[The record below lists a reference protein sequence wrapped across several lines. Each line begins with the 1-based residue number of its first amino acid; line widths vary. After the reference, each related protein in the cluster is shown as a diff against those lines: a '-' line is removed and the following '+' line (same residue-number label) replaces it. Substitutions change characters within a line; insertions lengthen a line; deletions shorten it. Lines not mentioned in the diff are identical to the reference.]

1 MPRTAGLLNF
11 PDFRGFTRGLI
22 LWNVGAYFLLL
33 LLGWVAAPLAV
44 DVIRFGALIPP
55 LFLHGYLWQ
64 LFTYSFIHQGIL
76 GTALEMLSLWF
87 LGSFLE
93 ANHGPRWLA
102 ELYFTSVIGAGL
114 TAVGISLVMH
124 DTFSAFAITGAFGG
138 IFGLLV
144 AFGVLYGDMEFML
157 FPLPMTMKAKYLVMV
172 YMLIA
177 IAMVFSES
185 RVYALSELGGALVG
199 YLYIKAAPRRGY
211 VFATSERYFS
221 LRNNYYRWKRRRA
234 AKKFEVYMRKQNR
247 DVHFDKDGR
256 YQGSEKDPNDRRWM
270 N

>member
-1 MPRTAGLLNF
+1 MPRTAGILNF
-11 PDFRGFTRGLI
+11 PDFRGFTRTLI

-33 LLGWVAAPLAV
+33 LLTLVAAPLAGGLLS
-44 DVIRFGALIPP
+44 FGALIPSH
-55 LFLHGYLWQ
+55 LLHGFIWQ
-64 LFTYSFIHQGIL
+64 LVTYSFIHQGIL

-93 ANHGPRWLA
+93 SNHGPRWLA

-114 TAVGISLVMH
+114 AAVGLSLLLH
-124 DTFSAFAITGAFGG
+124 AGNLAIAGSFGG

-157 FPLPMTMKAKYLVMV
+157 FPLPMTMKAKYLVIV

-177 IAMVFSES
+177 VAMVFSSS
-185 RVYALSELGGALVG
+185 RVYALAQLGGALAG
-199 YLYIKAAPRRGY
+199 FLYIKAAPRRGY
-211 VFATSERYFS
+211 AFATSERYFS

-256 YQGSEKDPNDRRWM
+256 YTGSEKDPNDRRWM

>member
-1 MPRTAGLLNF
+1 MPRTAGILNF
-11 PDFRGFTRGLI
+11 PDFRGFTRTLI

-33 LLGWVAAPLAV
+33 LLTLVAAPFAGGLLS
-44 DVIRFGALIPP
+44 FGALIPSH
-55 LFLHGYLWQ
+55 LLHGFIWQ
-64 LFTYSFIHQGIL
+64 LVTYSFIHQGIL

-93 ANHGPRWLA
+93 SNHGPRWLA

-114 TAVGISLVMH
+114 AAVGLSLLLH
-124 DTFSAFAITGAFGG
+124 AGNLAIAGSFGG

-157 FPLPMTMKAKYLVMV
+157 FPLPMTMKAKYLVIV

-177 IAMVFSES
+177 VAMVFSSS
-185 RVYALSELGGALVG
+185 RVYALAQLGGALAG
-199 YLYIKAAPRRGY
+199 FLYIKAAPRRGY
-211 VFATSERYFS
+211 AFATSERYFS

-256 YQGSEKDPNDRRWM
+256 YTGSEKDPNDRRWM